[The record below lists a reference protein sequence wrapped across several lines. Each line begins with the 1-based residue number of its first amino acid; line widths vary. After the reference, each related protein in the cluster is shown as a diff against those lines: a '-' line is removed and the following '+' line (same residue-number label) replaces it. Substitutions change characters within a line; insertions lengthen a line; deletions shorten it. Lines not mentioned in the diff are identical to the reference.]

1 MSAHDLVSEL
11 AATLKKY
18 NAELTYTKNDDGVH
32 VEIGGETVARLGFD
46 RWIIENVE
54 VAQQEK
60 SITTISGS
68 KYNYTTQVGDALIS
82 YGFDTHDELSRFV
95 KAECHCDKPAKKIT
109 VQEFKDRL
117 DRETK

>member
-1 MSAHDLVSEL
+1 MW
-11 AATLKKY
+11 
-18 NAELTYTKNDDGVH
+18 DGNNWQ
-32 VEIGGETVARLGFD
+32 D
-46 RWIIENVE
+46 
-54 VAQQEK
+54 AQPPKSPEEQTK